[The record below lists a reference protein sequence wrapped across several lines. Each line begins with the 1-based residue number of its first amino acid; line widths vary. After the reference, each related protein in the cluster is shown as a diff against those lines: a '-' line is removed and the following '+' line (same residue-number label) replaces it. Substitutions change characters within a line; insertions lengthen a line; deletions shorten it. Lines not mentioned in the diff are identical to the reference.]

1 MQTTVDI
8 KKELTPNIFSILE
21 AIHTFATISKEG
33 ITKFVI
39 VTLVTELK
47 LTVHATGLHATITTI
62 ITDLNVFE
70 SGNLYFKGI
79 QKFILFHDKNCFFL
93 NRIFYKMSILS
104 QTYKTSN
111 KQLML

>member
-62 ITDLNVFE
+62 IIDLNVFE

-79 QKFILFHDKNCFFL
+79 QKFILFHDKNWVFFL

-104 QTYKTSN
+104 QT
-111 KQLML
+111 